1 MASFLIPL
9 VTVVVVLGI
18 MILVH
23 EFGHFAAA
31 KLLGVRVEVFSIG
44 FGKRLFGFR
53 RGDTDYRIS
62 ILPFLGGYVKMSGEN
77 PAEVPTGDKREF
89 MSHPRWHRFIIAF
102 AGPFMNIVLAVAL
115 LTGVYMVRY
124 EHPAYL
130 DKPAVIGWVLEGSA
144 AEKAGIQI
152 GDRIV
157 RIDGVQ
163 NPTWEQV
170 IMRVLLS
177 PRQPLPVAV
186 EHDGKT
192 EEKSIVPK
200 MVGPDEVGGNPGWL
214 PDQPAL
220 VTEVDPN
227 LPASKAGIR
236 PGDNIVAVDN
246 TPIRSIPAFSHFLQA
261 NKDKPITLAV
271 VRDGKQVE
279 FKLTPVW
286 TQTEGEGF
294 YRIGV
299 RSDPQ
304 SVDKL
309 PFPQAF
315 VRSLSAN
322 RENSKLILLL
332 VEKMIQRKV
341 SMKQISGPIGIAQA
355 SGEAVRQPGWTPLL
369 QLMSVISLNLGIFNL
384 FPIPIMDG
392 GVILLLLVESIMRR
406 DISLRIKERIYQAAF
421 VFLILFAV
429 MVIYNDLTK
438 AIPGLGQRLP

>member
-1 MASFLIPL
+1 MSGFLIPL

-44 FGKRLFGFR
+44 FGKRLIGFR
-53 RGDTDYRIS
+53 RGETDYRIS

-77 PAEVPTGDKREF
+77 PMDSHTGDMREF
-89 MSHPRWHRFIIAF
+89 MSHPRWHRFIIAV
-102 AGPFMNIVLAVAL
+102 AGPFMNIVLAVVL
-115 LTGVYMVRY
+115 LTGVFMVRY
-124 EHPAYL
+124 EHPVYL

-144 AEKAGIQI
+144 ADKAGIQA

-163 NPTWEQV
+163 DPTWEQV
-170 IMRVLLS
+170 ITRVLLS
-177 PRQPLPVAV
+177 PRQPLQVAIERGGQV
-186 EHDGKT
+186 D
-192 EEKSIVPK
+192 EKSIVPG

-214 PDQPAL
+214 PDQPAT
-220 VTEVDPN
+220 VTEVDPK
-227 LPASKAGIR
+227 LPAKKAGIL
-236 PGDNIVAVDN
+236 PGDNIVAVN
-246 TPIRSIPAFSHFLQA
+246 HNAIRSIPAFSHFLQA
-261 NKDKPITLAV
+261 NKDKPLTITV
-271 VRDGKQVE
+271 VRDGKQFE
-279 FKLTPVW
+279 FNLTPVW
-286 TQTEGEGF
+286 TQQEGEGF

-304 SVDKL
+304 AVDKL
-309 PFPQAF
+309 PFAQAF
-315 VRSLSAN
+315 QKSLSAN

-332 VEKMIQRKV
+332 VEKMVQRKV

-392 GVILLLLVESIMRR
+392 GVILLLVVESIMRR

-438 AIPGLGQRLP
+438 AIPGLSQRLP